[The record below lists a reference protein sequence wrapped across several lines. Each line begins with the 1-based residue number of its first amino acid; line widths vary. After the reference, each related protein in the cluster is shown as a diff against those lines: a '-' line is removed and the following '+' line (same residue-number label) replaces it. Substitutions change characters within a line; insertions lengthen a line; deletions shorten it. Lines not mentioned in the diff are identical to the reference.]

1 MRRRLTASIT
11 ALALALTVF
20 AVPASAAGGNNW
32 IERVGAKDRSVKVGQ
47 EFELKVNHG
56 RGLDDDQIKWTIGN
70 TNIVRLADDDRYD
83 DEVEFRALKKGT
95 VKITANNL
103 ETGGKIVYTINVKA
117 KNQGLWISQVGNAS
131 RTIAPNKEFELRV
144 KKGDALKGSQ
154 IKWTIG
160 NTNIVRFDDEER
172 YGVDIDLEARKAGTT
187 KVTANNLAT
196 GGKIVYTITVK
207 SSLGAYNIAQVGK
220 ATKYVETYDD
230 IDLEVKKGASLR
242 NDQIEWSIADTSLLS
257 FEYGDNIGREVELN
271 SKGKTGTTKVT
282 AHNLH
287 TGGKIVYT
295 VKVTYDYDD

>member
-1 MRRRLTASIT
+1 MRRKLTATVT

-70 TNIVRLADDDRYD
+70 TNIARLADDDRYD

-117 KNQGLWISQVGNAS
+117 KNQGLWLSQVGNAS
-131 RTIAPNKEFELRV
+131 RTIAPNKDFELRV
-144 KKGDALKGSQ
+144 NKGDALKGSQ

-160 NTNIVRFDDEER
+160 NTNIVKFDDDDR
-172 YGVDIDLEARKAGTT
+172 YGVEIELESKKAGTT

-207 SSLGAYNIAQVGK
+207 SSLGPYNMAYVGK
-220 ATKYVETYDD
+220 AKKFAGTDDD
-230 IDLEVKKGASLR
+230 IELEVRKGSALKDS
-242 NDQIEWSIADTSLLS
+242 QIKWTIGNTNLLK
-257 FEYGDNIGREVELN
+257 FEDGDNIGREVELET
-271 SKGKTGTTKVT
+271 KGKSGTVKVT
-282 AHNLH
+282 AHNLK
-287 TGGKIVYT
+287 TGGKLVYT
-295 VKVTYDYDD
+295 VVIAPQYDD